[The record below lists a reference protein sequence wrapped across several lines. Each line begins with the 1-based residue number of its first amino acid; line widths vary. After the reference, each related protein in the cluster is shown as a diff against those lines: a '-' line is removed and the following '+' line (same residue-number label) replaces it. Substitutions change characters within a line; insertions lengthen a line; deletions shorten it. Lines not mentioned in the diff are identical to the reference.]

1 MKHCIHNLWLVKPS
15 NANQGRG
22 IELFSNLDMMMNF
35 INSRPAGTSCVVQ
48 KYIER
53 PLLYH
58 NRKFDLRVWAVVTNN
73 NEIYFYREGYLRTS
87 SNHYSLESSDL
98 TTHLTN

>member
-1 MKHCIHNLWLVKPS
+1 MKHCVHNLWLVKPA

-22 IELFSNLDMMMNF
+22 IEMFSNLESMMSF

-58 NRKFDLRVWAVVTNN
+58 HRKFDLRVWAIATNK
-73 NEIYFYREGYLRTS
+73 NEIYFYRDGYLRTS
-87 SNHYSLESSDL
+87 SNHYSL
-98 TTHLTN
+98 